1 MCCTNTELPVVFYCL
16 QQQLTDEMT
25 LLLAPSISI
34 PARFTVA
41 RLLEGRT
48 ESCMHRF
55 KTCRQCNRAARY
67 ALYHFEKKNRSDGGQ
82 EKKPYAYDR
91 FALIYTGF
99 YCFYGVF
106 VFINYSCS
114 STISRL

>member
-67 ALYHFEKKNRSDGGQ
+67 ALYHFEKKIEAMVDKRRNHMRMI
-82 EKKPYAYDR
+82 
-91 FALIYTGF
+91 AL
-99 YCFYGVF
+99 
-106 VFINYSCS
+106 
-114 STISRL
+114 L